1 MTVKRSVAERRAV
14 FRRLHEDGC
23 FVLPNPWDVG
33 SARLMQYLGFQAV
46 ASTSSGYAWST
57 GRPDYGVDRADVL
70 EHLSSLCN
78 AIDIPVNA
86 DFEAGFATD
95 AAGVADSVA
104 LAIETGIAGLS
115 IEDRDVDEM
124 EELYDLPTAIERL
137 RAARSAID
145 RSGHDVILVARTEG
159 LLIDPAQVTRAI
171 DRLVA
176 FAEAGADCLYAPGVV
191 KKEDISAMVRA
202 VAPKPLNVLMMR
214 PGFQLAELAE
224 LGVRRISV
232 GGALART
239 AYSAV
244 IDVAERIKAG
254 SFDELPSRKPPTP
267 LNDIFGKFDK

>member
-1 MTVKRSVAERRAV
+1 MRSVAERRAH
-14 FRRLHEDGC
+14 FRRLHETGC

-33 SARLMQYLGFQAV
+33 SARLMQHLGFQAV

-57 GRPDYGVDRADVL
+57 GRPDYGVGRADVL
-70 EHLSSLCN
+70 EHLNSLCN

-86 DFEAGFATD
+86 DFEAGFASD
-95 AAGVADSVA
+95 AAGVGESFA
-104 LAIETGIAGLS
+104 LAIDTGVAGLS
-115 IEDRDVDEM
+115 IEDRDIDK
-124 EELYDLPTAIERL
+124 EEKLYELPTAIERL

-159 LLIDPAQVTRAI
+159 LLIDPAQVTPAI

-191 KKEDISAMVRA
+191 EKKDIAAMVRA

-214 PGFQLAELAE
+214 PGLRFSELAE

-232 GGALART
+232 GGALARV
-239 AYSAV
+239 AYGAV
-244 IDVAERIKAG
+244 IDVAEQIKAG
-254 SFDELPSRKPPTP
+254 SFDGLPSRKPPIP